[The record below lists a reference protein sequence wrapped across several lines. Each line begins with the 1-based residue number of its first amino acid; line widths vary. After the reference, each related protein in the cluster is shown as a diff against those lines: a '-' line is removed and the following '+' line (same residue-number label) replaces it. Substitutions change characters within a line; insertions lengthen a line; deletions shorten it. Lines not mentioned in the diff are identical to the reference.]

1 MCCNTS
7 YKLRRRI
14 LKVLRI
20 EALLGLLHNPD
31 KQISP
36 QYLHNI
42 VSLLW
47 PCYWSHFAGLNSED
61 LID

>member
-1 MCCNTS
+1 MLQHL
-7 YKLRRRI
+7 LRAQKTI

-31 KQISP
+31 KQISL

-42 VSLLW
+42 ASLLW
-47 PCYWSHFAGLNSED
+47 PRYWSHFAGLNLED